1 MRCLLLP
8 LLLLA
13 QGPQEGPQ
21 PAGQEAQEAALP
33 SASLGFVSKRQV
45 YQWDRIIPLDISV
58 DGLQVKSVFF
68 NTRRIVKGP
77 LRGAKFGT
85 RARIEVVN
93 TSNQSKNTGFAVAVF
108 DEKDNLLGVASGGN
122 IFGVVKSG
130 KTTTFDLNFSQVK
143 ERLQRGA
150 YFVISVELIN

>member
-1 MRCLLLP
+1 MYGLLLP

-13 QGPQEGPQ
+13 QAAPQRVAQ
-21 PAGQEAQEAALP
+21 DVAQDAAGRQ
-33 SASLGFVSKRQV
+33 SLGFVSKRYE
-45 YQWDRIIPLDISV
+45 YQWDRIIPLDLSV
-58 DGLQVKSVFF
+58 DCLHVKSVFF
-68 NTRRIVKGP
+68 NKRAVTKWPLKG
-77 LRGAKFGT
+77 ATFGT
-85 RARIEVVN
+85 RAQVEVLN
-93 TSNQSKNTGFAVAVF
+93 ASDQKKNTGFAVAVF

-143 ERLQRGA
+143 ERLQRGG